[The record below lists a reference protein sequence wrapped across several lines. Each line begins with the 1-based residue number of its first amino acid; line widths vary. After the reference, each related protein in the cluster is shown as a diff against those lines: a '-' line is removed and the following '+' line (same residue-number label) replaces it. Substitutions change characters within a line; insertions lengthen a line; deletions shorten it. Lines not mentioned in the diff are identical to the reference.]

1 MQHTLIIYKHISFL
15 LILSFPKHKFFF
27 LFFWYPF
34 VHILVEIHSRP
45 GTKILR
51 RDWHPIFFI
60 HQIHNSVSDYL
71 SQCYFVND
79 NNSDNDSDND
89 NDSDLWQ
96 LLKFKL
102 WHLWR
107 WHDRQTVESLCK
119 PLQCLFGIRVTFS
132 WNSIDR
138 AFICFPTKTCLSHT
152 IGGKYCWCVKILIF

>member
-1 MQHTLIIYKHISFL
+1 MPTSFEQSPSRFNHSY
-15 LILSFPKHKFFF
+15 LILLVFYLDVLKHSNIMCKRKFVQLKAFVLIFF
-27 LFFWYPF
+27 
-34 VHILVEIHSRP
+34 ILNTLKSQPPTLQFLKVIPTR
-45 GTKILR
+45 KL
-51 RDWHPIFFI
+51 FI

-107 WHDRQTVESLCK
+107 WHDRQTESANPCNVYLASESLFPGTASIEPSFVFPQK
-119 PLQCLFGIRVTFS
+119 HACLTQ
-132 WNSIDR
+132 
-138 AFICFPTKTCLSHT
+138 
-152 IGGKYCWCVKILIF
+152 